1 MQGLEHRLSIKQCIR
16 RTQGSVIETGCVPL
30 ERDFMLSG
38 GQRYWARARAHVD
51 SHRRTT
57 FIIQWTLQEG
67 RIVPAGDIF
76 VETNASECP
85 FPAPYLEKKNVVL
98 VFKRHA
104 VIKQFCVFG
113 RHLSGTETWFKSSV
127 THTNI
132 SLSWLILFLSSLSAS
147 SFLSMCPCVAYL
159 SNQPQ
164 ICEVMSLI
172 LFFVW
177 NLLLL
182 LLFFYRIWKSS
193 IEKSAT
199 NIRSL

>member
-1 MQGLEHRLSIKQCIR
+1 MILSEGARTCRLTQTHNIHHSMNSPRGENCASRRHICRNECFWVSFSCSI
-16 RTQGSVIETGCVPL
+16 P
-30 ERDFMLSG
+30 
-38 GQRYWARARAHVD
+38 W
-51 SHRRTT
+51 
-57 FIIQWTLQEG
+57 
-67 RIVPAGDIF
+67 
-76 VETNASECP
+76 
-85 FPAPYLEKKNVVL
+85 KKNVVL

-177 NLLLL
+177 R
-182 LLFFYRIWKSS
+182 LLFFLFFCFYRIWKSS

>member
-38 GQRYWARARAHVD
+38 GQWYWARARAHVD
-51 SHRRTT
+51 SHRHTT

-85 FPAPYLEKKNVVL
+85 FPAPYLEKKMWFWSL
-98 VFKRHA
+98 KDTKL
-104 VIKQFCVFG
+104 KQFCVFG

-177 NLLLL
+177 R
-182 LLFFYRIWKSS
+182 LLFFCFFVF
-193 IEKSAT
+193 IEYEKVQ
-199 NIRSL
+199 